1 MYYYTAMVAQAL
13 TSHQRDLG
21 DMGECHQQ
29 EAHATCCAV
38 NNNVLD
44 PRVLLLSAPT
54 KEQVRLFLC
63 K

>member
-1 MYYYTAMVAQAL
+1 MYYYTAMVPQAVIE
-13 TSHQRDLG
+13 RDLG
-21 DMGECHQQ
+21 DMGECHQ
-29 EAHATCCAV
+29 EARATCCAV

-54 KEQVRLFLC
+54 KEQQVRLFLC